1 MKLLTIACIFLA
13 WPFAATSAQVTMSAS
28 TQTAT
33 IAEHVELRLIV
44 RTLENIDEIKVTI
57 PAGGYDII
65 SRQNQPRIQTAEWR
79 TFEQVITIAFF
90 KTGDFTVG
98 PLAIELLSAK
108 TVKENETSGTV
119 TIKIRSLLGENDK
132 DIKPLKKLL
141 VMRGDPRHLLIISAG
156 VMILLLLLIMGRLL
170 LKKMKKKRLPE
181 TAPLLAP
188 EIELEMRIREL
199 RQKNLPQLGE
209 FRQFFISL
217 SDMIKHFLERA
228 YEFNAADFT
237 TAETVAGLKK
247 SEKDGEIIAHLETIF
262 RQADFVKFARQ
273 IPEKEVVA
281 GIFQKIAALI
291 EKHKNRREQA
301 KAETHAQTGR

>member
-1 MKLLTIACIFLA
+1 MRSVAAACLLLT
-13 WPFAATSAQVTMSAS
+13 WPAAAAAAQVTLSAS

-65 SRQNQPRIQTAEWR
+65 SRQNQPRIQTVEWR

-119 TIKIRSLLGENDK
+119 TIKIRSLLGENDR

-141 VMRGDPRHLLIISAG
+141 PMRGDPRHLLKVAAG
-156 VMILLLLLIMGRLL
+156 VMMLLLLGIMSWLS
-170 LKKMKKKRLPE
+170 LKKMKKKRLV
-181 TAPLLAP
+181 AAALLLPP
-188 EIELEMRIREL
+188 EIELEMRVREL

-217 SDMIKHFLERA
+217 SDMIKHFIERA

-237 TAETVAGLKK
+237 TTETVEQLKN
-247 SEKDGEIIAHLETIF
+247 SEKDGEIITHMETIF
-262 RQADFVKFARQ
+262 READLVKFARQ
-273 IPEKEVVA
+273 VPEKETVA
-281 GIFQKIAALI
+281 GIFKKIAALI
-291 EKHKNRREQA
+291 EKHKKRRA
-301 KAETHAQTGR
+301 LKAAEVHAQTGR